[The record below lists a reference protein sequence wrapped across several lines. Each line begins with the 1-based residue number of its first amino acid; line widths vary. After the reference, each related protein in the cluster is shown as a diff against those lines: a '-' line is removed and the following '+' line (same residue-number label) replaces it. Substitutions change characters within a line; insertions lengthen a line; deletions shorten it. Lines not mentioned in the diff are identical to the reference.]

1 MYPFESTAIRKLD
14 CVTSEGR
21 ARFSHQQES
30 SLETRV
36 NQRRGRNEI
45 YERKRERSEYFVSFR
60 GYLTMFPTIRI
71 IRAAGIK

>member
-21 ARFSHQQES
+21 ARFSHRQES
-30 SLETRV
+30 PLETRV

-60 GYLTMFPTIRI
+60 GYLTMFPTITM